1 MISANDRKTVI
12 SLHEK
17 GIRRKHIA
25 RLVGVDIKSVRK
37 IIDAGA
43 EVKRRQRNDKIDVS
57 EELLRSVYVDC
68 KGYVQRVHEILTE
81 EHKLSL
87 SYSTLRRLLH
97 KYGIGITEPQRS
109 QRVPDQP
116 GEEMQHDTSEHWLEI
131 NGKKIKLICSGLY
144 LRYSK
149 MRYIKYYRRFN
160 RFTMKCFMDEA
171 LRFWGYSA
179 RRCIIDNTSLAI
191 DYGSGSNAVFSNEM
205 VVFARSYGF
214 EWYAHAIGH
223 ANRKAGKERNFYTV
237 ETNFIPGRT
246 FTSLP
251 DVNTQA
257 FEWATVRYANRPQS
271 KTGLIPSQLF
281 EHEKASLIAL
291 PEFIHPPCQPHQRII
306 DQYGFIAFD
315 GNFYWVPSTRA
326 PKVTVIQYADEL
338 AIFDSPHHRLI
349 THPRFDELTKNQV
362 TPKPTG
368 MKMPSRAKQP
378 NNIKRDYRCEQQEL
392 EHIDKTV
399 KEYIEFILSR
409 DSGIAQ
415 KGKFIRQ
422 LYNLMKKTTPSLFT
436 TAIQRALTYKL
447 TSIEQIYNIF
457 IQILKRPPNQNFEP
471 AHNGSYKQRP
481 EYIEGRFT
489 QENKLELPQRNKPY
503 THTGVAHG

>member
-1 MISANDRKTVI
+1 MISSDDRKTVI
-12 SLHEK
+12 NLHEK

-25 RLVGVDIKSVRK
+25 RLVGIDIKSVRK
-37 IIDAGA
+37 IIDTGGH
-43 EVKRRQRNDKIDVS
+43 VQRQARKDKIDVA
-57 EELLRSVYVDC
+57 EELLRSLYADC
-68 KGYVQRVHEILTE
+68 KGYMQRMHEILTE
-81 EHKLSL
+81 EHNLSL
-87 SYSTLRRLLH
+87 SYSTLRRLLLQ
-97 KYGIGITEPQRS
+97 YGIGVTQPQRS
-109 QRVPDQP
+109 GHVPDVP

-131 NGKKIKLICSGLY
+131 NGKKTKLICSGLY

-205 VVFARSYGF
+205 VVFARNYGF

-237 ETNFIPGRT
+237 ETNFIPGRS

-251 DVNTQA
+251 DINRQA
-257 FEWATVRYANRPQS
+257 FEWATSRYANRPQS

-281 EHEKASLIAL
+281 EHEKASLVRL

-315 GNFYWVPSTRA
+315 GNYYWVPPTRET
-326 PKVTVIQYADEL
+326 KVSVLQYAAELAIYDSAHHCLIKHPCFDEL
-338 AIFDSPHHRLI
+338 A
-349 THPRFDELTKNQV
+349 KNQV
-362 TPKPTG
+362 TPKPAGT
-368 MKMPSRAKQP
+368 KIPSRGKQP

-392 EHIDKTV
+392 GNVDEVVKDYIDYV
-399 KEYIEFILSR
+399 LSK

-422 LYNLMKKTTPSLFT
+422 LHGLMKKTTSSLFI
-436 TAIQRALTYKL
+436 TAIERALTYKL
-447 TSIEQIYNIF
+447 TSISQLYNIF
-457 IQILKRPPNQNFEP
+457 SHILKQPLNQDIEP
-471 AHNGSYKQRP
+471 ENTGSYKQRP

-489 QENKLELPQRNKPY
+489 QENQLELPL
-503 THTGVAHG
+503 